1 MSSNESSS
9 WGLYTRLPRSVKLG
23 FGLIGMV
30 YAVAILTDTITDPIT
45 SAIPSDVWAIIWFA
59 VAIGLI
65 VHAVRLSRQP

>member
-1 MSSNESSS
+1 
-9 WGLYTRLPRSVKLG
+9 
-23 FGLIGMV
+23 MV